1 MLYTF
6 AQADY
11 SPQELQQYVQSM
23 HSTDAI
29 ILWQD
34 GVLLALK
41 YPEIWRQSQANCYV
55 LQLDIQ
61 ARQLIE
67 PFSALPEIEMISL
80 EKLVELSEQY
90 FPQLAL

>member
-11 SPQELQQYVQSM
+11 PIQELYQYVQSM
-23 HSTDAI
+23 QPTDAV

-34 GVLLALK
+34 GVFLPLK
-41 YPEIWRQSQANCYV
+41 YPEIWHQSQANCYV

-61 ARQLIE
+61 ARQLAE
-67 PFSALPEIEMISL
+67 PFAALPYIEVISL
-80 EKLVELSEQY
+80 EQLVELSEQY